1 MNPVNLTVVLK
12 RVICCKKKK
21 NKHPLQDCQEQELV
35 QRWVILQTPNKKQ

>member
-12 RVICCKKKK
+12 RVICCKKKH

>member
-21 NKHPLQDCQEQELV
+21 K
-35 QRWVILQTPNKKQ
+35 PNIHYKTVKSKNWFNAG

>member
-12 RVICCKKKK
+12 RVICCKKKTQ
-21 NKHPLQDCQEQELV
+21 HPLQDCQEQELV